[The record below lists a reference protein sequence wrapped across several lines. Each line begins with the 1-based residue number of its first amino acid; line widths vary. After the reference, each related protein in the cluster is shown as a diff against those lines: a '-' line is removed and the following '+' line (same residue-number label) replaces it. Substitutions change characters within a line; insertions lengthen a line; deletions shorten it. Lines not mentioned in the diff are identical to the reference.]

1 MMVKLW
7 DSTREK
13 SPRELDNAGFIPGIN
28 VNFSS
33 SSNTTLAVD
42 STVLLNVK
50 ITFRSFFLMP
60 TLLGQGERLGP
71 STKGHGAGQHLE
83 PRTGEFYR

>member
-50 ITFRSFFLMP
+50 ITFRSFFLIG
-60 TLLGQGERLGP
+60 L
-71 STKGHGAGQHLE
+71 KGNTVQYTYAFVISRILI
-83 PRTGEFYR
+83 R

>member
-13 SPRELDNAGFIPGIN
+13 SPRKLDTAGFIPGIN

-33 SSNTTLAVD
+33 SSNTTLAVGFY
-42 STVLLNVK
+42 SSLEIAFCYFVLIGL
-50 ITFRSFFLMP
+50 
-60 TLLGQGERLGP
+60 
-71 STKGHGAGQHLE
+71 KGNIVQYTYAFVISRILI
-83 PRTGEFYR
+83 R